1 MPYVKIKTK
10 GQVTIPAEFRR
21 DLNLKEGD
29 LLEALVERGGILL
42 KPKTVVDRYDEKWA
56 KNLLKEAQEEA
67 KRNPKTREEEDAEER
82 RFLELL
88 GGFAQRLFPINQ
100 IDDVANHMIH
110 PRSRV
115 FAFRGFLKTMDQV
128 STPFCCPQQDTIT

>member
-1 MPYVKIKTK
+1 MSILNQQPMPYVKIKTK

-42 KPKTVVDRYDEKWA
+42 KPKTVVDRYDEEWA

-67 KRNPKTREEEDAEER
+67 KRNPKTRDEEDAEER
-82 RFLELL
+82 RLLELGEHQAKKL
-88 GGFAQRLFPINQ
+88 GIKPQEAEKIVNEYRKKNQ
-100 IDDVANHMIH
+100 NKI
-110 PRSRV
+110 
-115 FAFRGFLKTMDQV
+115 
-128 STPFCCPQQDTIT
+128 